1 VSGLDQELH
10 NFLCNSSRDAQG
22 QAGSLALVTDVER
35 PALPTLRP
43 ARGLQRFRWTSSILA
58 VVAVSL
64 STVAVSSRPA
74 TAASLAS
81 EKAQATI
88 LLNHINNINA
98 RVGVLGQRY
107 DLAQIK
113 LNTIKNKILNA
124 RATVKQIEQNV
135 KRGNDQLRSDAIF
148 AYVTNGSA
156 AKNNPLFTP
165 NASSIGATNV
175 YNQLAEGN
183 ISSTL
188 ASLKNYKIELT
199 QERSLLNA
207 EVQRAALVTRGAAK
221 SLHDAQALERSLTS
235 ALSQVKGQIA
245 SFIAQA
251 QAATAAKDAA
261 QLKNAQPVAGFPAPP
276 PNSRANIAIRAAES
290 YLGVWYQW
298 GGASRSGVDCSGLVM
313 LAYEAAG
320 IYLPHYSGAQF
331 ADTMRVPLIDIQ
343 PGDLLFYG
351 YNGDEHVAMYVGH
364 GMMIEAPQTGYRVH
378 ITPVRLGYG
387 FAGLGRPRG

>member
-1 VSGLDQELH
+1 MGL
-10 NFLCNSSRDAQG
+10 
-22 QAGSLALVTDVER
+22 
-35 PALPTLRP
+35 P
-43 ARGLQRFRWTSSILA
+43 RFRWISFILA
-58 VVAVSL
+58 VVAVCS
-64 STVAVSSRPA
+64 STVAISSRPA
-74 TAASLAS
+74 AASLTS
-81 EKAQATI
+81 EKAQALT
-88 LLNHINNINA
+88 LLNHINSINA

-113 LNTIKNKILNA
+113 LDKIKNEILNA
-124 RATVKQIEQNV
+124 RATVKKIQQNV
-135 KRGNDQLRSDAIF
+135 ERGNNQLRQDAIF

-156 AKNNPLFTP
+156 TKDNPLFNA

-183 ISSTL
+183 IGSTL
-188 ASLKNYKIELT
+188 ASLKNFRIELT
-199 QERSLLNA
+199 QQRSLLNA
-207 EVQRAALVTRGAAK
+207 EVRRAALVTRSSAK
-221 SLHDAQALERSLTS
+221 TLHDAQNLEHSLTA

-251 QAATAAKDAA
+251 QAATAAHDAG
-261 QLKNAQPVAGFPAPP
+261 QLQNAQPVSNIPAPP
-276 PNSRANIAIRAAES
+276 PNSVGNIAVRAAES
-290 YLGVWYQW
+290 YIGVWYQW

-331 ADTMRVPLIDIQ
+331 ADTMRVPLYDIQ

-351 YNGDEHVAMYVGH
+351 YNGDEHVAMYVGQ
-364 GMMIEAPQTGYRVH
+364 GMMIEAPQTGYQVH

-387 FAGLGRPRG
+387 FVGLGRPRA

>member
-1 VSGLDQELH
+1 M
-10 NFLCNSSRDAQG
+10 
-22 QAGSLALVTDVER
+22 AL
-35 PALPTLRP
+35 
-43 ARGLQRFRWTSSILA
+43 
-58 VVAVSL
+58 
-64 STVAVSSRPA
+64 SSRPA
-74 TAASLAS
+74 AASLAS
-81 EKAQATI
+81 EKAQAAA
-88 LLNHINNINA
+88 LLNHINSINA

-113 LNTIKNKILNA
+113 LGEIKSEILNA
-124 RATVKQIEQNV
+124 RATVKKIQQNV
-135 KRGNDQLRSDAIF
+135 EHGNNQLRQDAIF

-156 AKNNPLFTP
+156 AKNNPLFST
-165 NASSIGATNV
+165 NASSAGATNV

-183 ISSTL
+183 ISTTL
-188 ASLKNYKIELT
+188 ASLKSFKIELT
-199 QERSLLNA
+199 QQRSLLNA
-207 EVQRAALVTRGAAK
+207 EVQRAALVTRSAAK
-221 SLHDAQALERSLTS
+221 TLHDAQNLERSLNA

-251 QAATAAKDAA
+251 QAAAAARDAG
-261 QLKNAQPVAGFPAPP
+261 QLKNARPVAGIPAPP

-331 ADTMRVPLIDIQ
+331 ADTMRVPLYDIQ

-351 YNGDEHVAMYVGH
+351 YNGDEHEAMYIGN

-387 FAGLGRPRG
+387 FAGLGRPRA